1 MVQIISSFFYHNKM
15 LPFNSLHFL
24 KGKLEAGV
32 LDCDAPPDMPRLSS
46 VCA

>member
-15 LPFNSLHFL
+15 LLFNSLHVL